1 MNKTIKYIN
10 SLIEINSYL
19 EKDNNFSYSLIKKDN
34 KTYYLHYYKGFI
46 NFIFKIAV
54 TRHLFKYSFQVS
66 SYYALYKK
74 NEIPL
79 NLTYDNNIYTLDE
92 GEMDCSDYRLLK
104 RISMFIPTYITK
116 FNNIMENNIICELN
130 FINNVKDDIFYKLLL
145 ENKYKLK
152 FKNIYQFSPTNFQ
165 IIINEHDYNEIF
177 SKEFKIDGYIGKIK
191 KL

>member
-1 MNKTIKYIN
+1 
-10 SLIEINSYL
+10 
-19 EKDNNFSYSLIKKDN
+19 
-34 KTYYLHYYKGFI
+34 
-46 NFIFKIAV
+46 
-54 TRHLFKYSFQVS
+54 
-66 SYYALYKK
+66 
-74 NEIPL
+74 
-79 NLTYDNNIYTLDE
+79 
-92 GEMDCSDYRLLK
+92 
-104 RISMFIPTYITK
+104 
-116 FNNIMENNIICELN
+116 MENNIICELN